1 VHFSRSSSEPS
12 RDRLLSG
19 STDGLVCI
27 SNPGEED
34 EDEAVVY
41 VGNLGSSISQ
51 AGWMPTRGAVR
62 TSPGVWA
69 ATDMETFSLWSDELD
84 LNNDLDIRAPSV
96 HTQARTWVT
105 DYLIGCHA
113 SEESGLSVLVGSN
126 EGDVALLRNTDFH
139 DRTSRWF
146 LERSWTGHHKGVVRS
161 ALLDERAN
169 TLVTGGEDA
178 NFLAWSCASLPKEEN
193 GMTVDSGSGPWVLVK
208 RDHDGDVE
216 MNNLSPKNKR
226 FRYL

>member
-1 VHFSRSSSEPS
+1 
-12 RDRLLSG
+12 
-19 STDGLVCI
+19 
-27 SNPGEED
+27 
-34 EDEAVVY
+34 
-41 VGNLGSSISQ
+41 
-51 AGWMPTRGAVR
+51 
-62 TSPGVWA
+62 
-69 ATDMETFSLWSDELD
+69 
-84 LNNDLDIRAPSV
+84 
-96 HTQARTWVT
+96 
-105 DYLIGCHA
+105 
-113 SEESGLSVLVGSN
+113 
-126 EGDVALLRNTDFH
+126 
-139 DRTSRWF
+139 
-146 LERSWTGHHKGVVRS
+146 VRS